1 MSSIGRPRL
10 DQKDGYHRHD
20 GYDRLHPVEQ
30 HHWGDLHKSN
40 DGDAAVEILTLL
52 EGIERLEKQDIG
64 SEMLLELEKS
74 IHTLLQIKRAKSGNR
89 HENKHKLK
97 DPREE
102 QSVLGDTE
110 GEVREPNTIGLP

>member
-1 MSSIGRPRL
+1 MSSVGRPRL

-30 HHWGDLHKSN
+30 HHWGNLHKST
-40 DGDAAVEILTLL
+40 DDATAVELVALL

-74 IHTLLQIKRAKSGNR
+74 IETLLRIKRAKANHNGRGN
-89 HENKHKLK
+89 
-97 DPREE
+97 DQREE
-102 QSVLGDTE
+102 QSALGDTE
-110 GEVREPNTIGLP
+110 GEVREPNTIGVP